1 MLPQWRIVASN
12 NIKTTSFN
20 YCTNDLVRRRS
31 RTTDLKKRRFI
42 LSSANHFYGSS
53 SIRLWKNLYDNF
65 EEFAPIN
72 LGLGGST
79 LEACVYFFERIVAPV
94 QSAQKIIIYAGDNH
108 LGDGK
113 QPDEVFQFF
122 IQLKALLHLHFPAV
136 PAYYI
141 SVKPSTARW

>member
-1 MLPQWRIVASN
+1 MTWYEEEVEQLIQKRDALSYPPQTI
-12 NIKTTSFN
+12 
-20 YCTNDLVRRRS
+20 
-31 RTTDLKKRRFI
+31 
-42 LSSANHFYGSS
+42 FYGSS
-53 SIRLWKNLYDNF
+53 SIRLWKNLDEDF
-65 EEFAPIN
+65 KESAPIN
-72 LGLGGST
+72 LGFGGST

-94 QSAQKIIIYAGDNH
+94 QSAQKIIIYAGDND

-141 SVKPSTARW
+141 SVKPSIARW